1 MNRLTALPS
10 VPALHV
16 YAPNT
21 GKLAQSVLPRAGP
34 TGQIAARF
42 RPFGEHFGFV
52 SKAVV
57 KGRMNRDPDRDLLD
71 SAARHIAQ
79 LAPPTPPIP
88 LASTTE
94 GRQPG
99 PNPISV
105 EELWPTL
112 VRKAAWSGDARCG
125 TVRLELGAGALAGA
139 VVMVHA
145 NNGRVCVKL
154 TAPRGV
160 DVDAWRAR
168 ISARL
173 VVRGFDVEAVDVD

>member
-1 MNRLTALPS
+1 MNRLTALPG
-10 VPALHV
+10 VPALQV
-16 YAPNT
+16 SQPNT
-21 GKLAQSVLPRAGP
+21 GKLAHSVQARAGR
-34 TGQIAARF
+34 TGQIVAQF

-52 SKAVV
+52 GKVV
-57 KGRMNRDPDRDLLD
+57 AKGRKQRDPDRDLLD

-79 LAPPTPPIP
+79 LAPPTQPVP

-112 VRKAAWSGDARCG
+112 VRKAAWSGDARRG

-145 NNGRVCVKL
+145 DNGRVRVKL

-160 DVDAWRAR
+160 DLDAWRVR